1 MPSVSKKQQR
11 FFGIIRAIKK
21 GVFKGKKTP
30 EIQRAA
36 SSISDKD
43 SKKMASTKHKGL
55 PEKVKEELN
64 TDDKPF
70 VKKLVGK
77 LRKGSKTHAKQ
88 ADDLEKAMNED
99 YVKELEDGLV
109 KMDYPSYDEVDKL
122 MCKIAKDN
130 DIDTTT
136 LHMAFK
142 TKHLMVPD
150 DWAKKK
156 MMEPVMIPKT
166 PKITGDVKEGV
177 TAKQRFKRDAGAI
190 AKKKIKQKEHNKY
203 VNFLDVDEA
212 VNAAQQAAIAISK
225 RERLQDLKVA
235 KKRKLKKE
243 DYEPVISEKCWKGY
257 EKKGMKTMFGKR
269 YPNCVKK
276 KGTRKEE
283 YEPINELSQDTLNQA
298 ARQAMSKREAARGTP
313 EFNKRQKQVEK
324 FTNAASK
331 KRKEIISK
339 KDTLQKSFDK
349 PDAQR
354 TPTMEANLYEYDGN
368 YHMNKIAKEKGLDLT
383 DPRQRRRANSLARK
397 NAAKGNVN
405 NPAGFSK
412 RKKRTKMQTEGNLHQ
427 WFKGSKSKD
436 GKGGWV
442 NVVTG
447 GTCASDKPGEGTP
460 KCVSSSKRASMT
472 KAERLSAQRRK
483 KKADPNQ
490 QSKTGAAKP
499 TYVKTDSPRKKKKVS
514 EEYISELSPSTLG
527 SYIKKASMN
536 SVGNMQAAYSR
547 PKKRKNVL
555 GPDLKDPKVKAD
567 VDKVHKRVRG
577 INKATDKLVKKAGKP
592 PEKRNTIRGAS
603 PDSTQYISQEEYIN
617 ELETKTMLN
626 YIDKASDSA
635 SKQLDKSKKY
645 DSKIKKHAD
654 KPKKVEKLRVKQ
666 GKALKKMD
674 QRERGIQMAKDKI
687 VKRQEDKTLTSLK
700 RSYEGPDAVKE
711 ETISEAGARVGRK
724 FSMGKVGKQYGRD
737 EYGDPIKKDGSS
749 ALKKNVDKNPKDDKT
764 PNTLMGEAKSPAWQ
778 RKAGKSESGG
788 LNAKGVA
795 SYRAANPG
803 SKLKTAVTTKPSKLK
818 KGSKSAKRRL
828 SFCRRMRGMKK
839 KLTSAKTAR
848 DPDSRINKSLR
859 KWNCSFEPETGEMI
873 MERGPQVLGS
883 GARQK
888 SPHAKTGKKGT
899 KKVSGMIK
907 SLKRKGSILK
917 QPLGGPAD
925 AAAKARRLSYVK
937 DDVDLTILRF
947 IDEGHMN
954 KTCGK
959 GEYYCYQSKKCKDIP
974 KGMKI
979 GYGGMLKPIENEKD
993 ESNGKKGGSNGNGN
1007 GHGGNGNGNGGNGN
1021 GGNGGGN
1028 GGGE

>member
-122 MCKIAKDN
+122 MCKIAKEN

-177 TAKQRFKRDAGAI
+177 TAKQRFKRDAGKI
-190 AKKKIKQKEHNKY
+190 AKAVMKQKEHEKY
-203 VNFLDVDEA
+203 VNFLPVGEA

-243 DYEPVISEKCWKGY
+243 DYEPVITEKCWKGY

-276 KGTRKEE
+276 KRTNESVE
-283 YEPINELSQDTLNQA
+283 TINELSQDTMASA
-298 ARQAMSKREAARGTP
+298 AKKAMQKRDAARGTP
-313 EFNKRQKQVEK
+313 EYGRRQKQVLK
-324 FTNAASK
+324 FVSGAVK
-331 KRKEIISK
+331 KRQER
-339 KDTLQKSFDK
+339 DRAENSFKK
-349 PDAQR
+349 PDAER
-354 TPTMEANLYEYDGN
+354 PPTMEGNLYEYDGN

-405 NPAGFSK
+405 NPAVFSK

-514 EEYISELSPSTLG
+514 EE
-527 SYIKKASMN
+527 
-536 SVGNMQAAYSR
+536 
-547 PKKRKNVL
+547 
-555 GPDLKDPKVKAD
+555 
-567 VDKVHKRVRG
+567 
-577 INKATDKLVKKAGKP
+577 
-592 PEKRNTIRGAS
+592 
-603 PDSTQYISQEEYIN
+603 
-617 ELETKTMLN
+617 
-626 YIDKASDSA
+626 
-635 SKQLDKSKKY
+635 
-645 DSKIKKHAD
+645 
-654 KPKKVEKLRVKQ
+654 
-666 GKALKKMD
+666 
-674 QRERGIQMAKDKI
+674 
-687 VKRQEDKTLTSLK
+687 
-700 RSYEGPDAVKE
+700 
-711 ETISEAGARVGRK
+711 TISEAGARVGRK

-737 EYGDPIKKDGSS
+737 EYGDLIKKDGSS

-818 KGSKSAKRRL
+818 KGSKSSKRRL

-888 SPHAKTGKKGT
+888 SIHAKTGKKGT

>member
-122 MCKIAKDN
+122 MCKIAKEN

-177 TAKQRFKRDAGAI
+177 TAKQRFKRDAGKI
-190 AKKKIKQKEHNKY
+190 AKAVMKQKEHEKY
-203 VNFLDVDEA
+203 VNFLPVGEA

-243 DYEPVISEKCWKGY
+243 DYEPVITEKCWKGY

-276 KGTRKEE
+276 KRTNESVE
-283 YEPINELSQDTLNQA
+283 TINELSQDTMASA
-298 ARQAMSKREAARGTP
+298 AKKAMQKRDAARGTP
-313 EFNKRQKQVEK
+313 EYGRRQKQVLK
-324 FTNAASK
+324 FVSGAVK
-331 KRKEIISK
+331 KRQER
-339 KDTLQKSFDK
+339 DRAENSFKK
-349 PDAQR
+349 PDAER
-354 TPTMEANLYEYDGN
+354 PPTMEGNLYEYDGN

-514 EEYISELSPSTLG
+514 EE
-527 SYIKKASMN
+527 
-536 SVGNMQAAYSR
+536 
-547 PKKRKNVL
+547 
-555 GPDLKDPKVKAD
+555 
-567 VDKVHKRVRG
+567 
-577 INKATDKLVKKAGKP
+577 
-592 PEKRNTIRGAS
+592 
-603 PDSTQYISQEEYIN
+603 
-617 ELETKTMLN
+617 
-626 YIDKASDSA
+626 
-635 SKQLDKSKKY
+635 
-645 DSKIKKHAD
+645 
-654 KPKKVEKLRVKQ
+654 
-666 GKALKKMD
+666 
-674 QRERGIQMAKDKI
+674 
-687 VKRQEDKTLTSLK
+687 
-700 RSYEGPDAVKE
+700 
-711 ETISEAGARVGRK
+711 TISEAGARVGRK

-828 SFCRRMRGMKK
+828 SFCRRMKGMKK

-888 SPHAKTGKKGT
+888 SIHAKTGKKGT

>member
-1 MPSVSKKQQR
+1 MANRKLEAKKVEKLPPPMKKER
-11 FFGIIRAIKK
+11 MGIVKNET
-21 GVFKGKKTP
+21 GKTGGNV
-30 EIQRAA
+30 I
-36 SSISDKD
+36 D
-43 SKKMASTKHKGL
+43 
-55 PEKVKEELN
+55 
-64 TDDKPF
+64 
-70 VKKLVGK
+70 
-77 LRKGSKTHAKQ
+77 
-88 ADDLEKAMNED
+88 
-99 YVKELEDGLV
+99 
-109 KMDYPSYDEVDKL
+109 
-122 MCKIAKDN
+122 AKD
-130 DIDTTT
+130 
-136 LHMAFK
+136 
-142 TKHLMVPD
+142 
-150 DWAKKK
+150 
-156 MMEPVMIPKT
+156 
-166 PKITGDVKEGV
+166 
-177 TAKQRFKRDAGAI
+177 RFK
-190 AKKKIKQKEHNKY
+190 KEN
-203 VNFLDVDEA
+203 
-212 VNAAQQAAIAISK
+212 
-225 RERLQDLKVA
+225 
-235 KKRKLKKE
+235 
-243 DYEPVISEKCWKGY
+243 YEPVISEKCWKGY

-276 KGTRKEE
+276 KRTRKEE
-283 YEPINELSQDTLNQA
+283 YEPVNEISGELANKAFMTANKKYQHADNNETKEKAYKQQKKFSTYASKKYQKLNKDRGDLNKIYNKPDAKRTNESVETINELSQDTMASA
-298 ARQAMSKREAARGTP
+298 AKKAMQKRDAARGTP
-313 EFNKRQKQVEK
+313 EYGRRQKQVLK
-324 FTNAASK
+324 FVAGAVK
-331 KRKEIISK
+331 KRQQRDSVER
-339 KDTLQKSFDK
+339 SFKK
-349 PDAQR
+349 PDAER
-354 TPTMEANLYEYDGN
+354 TPTMEDNLYEYDGN

-405 NPAGFSK
+405 NPMGRKKKKKKLLAASYEPIVVSEK
-412 RKKRTKMQTEGNLHQ
+412 RKISDMEKKLYNRQKPSSDMITARPGEAKKQGELVNKYSKKYKTPTQKNETQKLLKGIARGEVHQEGSLHK

-499 TYVKTDSPRKKKKVS
+499 TYVKTDSPKKKKV
-514 EEYISELSPSTLG
+514 
-527 SYIKKASMN
+527 IK
-536 SVGNMQAAYSR
+536 
-547 PKKRKNVL
+547 
-555 GPDLKDPKVKAD
+555 D
-567 VDKVHKRVRG
+567 
-577 INKATDKLVKKAGKP
+577 
-592 PEKRNTIRGAS
+592 
-603 PDSTQYISQEEYIN
+603 EYIN

-635 SKQLDKSKKY
+635 TKQLNKAKKFE
-645 DSKIKKHAD
+645 KK
-654 KPKKVEKLRVKQ
+654 
-666 GKALKKMD
+666 GKLKKAGQARAKMEK
-674 QRERGIQMAKDKI
+674 RESGIEMAKDKI

-700 RSYEGPDAVKE
+700 RSYEGPDAMRE
-711 ETISEAGARVGRK
+711 EK
-724 FSMGKVGKQYGRD
+724 KVRRD
-737 EYGDPIKKDGSS
+737 EYGDIVGGPPISKTQKAKNLAKNEKDEKITHSNSYEPDMSLVEG
-749 ALKKNVDKNPKDDKT
+749 T
-764 PNTLMGEAKSPAWQ
+764 PAWQ

-828 SFCRRMRGMKK
+828 SFCRRMKGMKK

-888 SPHAKTGKKGT
+888 SIHAKKGKKGS
-899 KKVSGMIK
+899 KKVSGMII

-937 DDVDLTILRF
+937 DDTDLTILRF

-959 GEYYCYQSKKCKDIP
+959 GEYYCYNDKKCKPIP